1 MAMNSD
7 ANKALRRR
15 IVELESMIAT
25 LQERIDIL
33 EGVPSLRAGMRGES
47 LVAEL
52 VNGRMTIHTA
62 PHDIVVTNGIKLEV
76 KFSRLNIPN
85 RASDSRR
92 WSWNHPLGIKQ
103 SKDFDRLLLIGEVD
117 PRYRDDYK
125 DPDSPYVIFD
135 IPRDLVVRMNQG
147 DNHLSITTNPS
158 RGGDTASTRRLLF
171 ESFQTTLSELELR
184 YGIARKIRGSA
195 RTMK

>member
-1 MAMNSD
+1 MNRETD
-7 ANKALRRR
+7 KALTRR
-15 IVELESMIAT
+15 IAELESIVAI
-25 LQERIDIL
+25 LQERIDML

-62 PHDIVVTNGIKLEV
+62 PHDVVVTNGIKLEV

-92 WSWNHPLGIKQ
+92 WSWNHPLGLKQ
-103 SKDFDRLLLIGEVD
+103 GKDFDRLLLVGEAD

-135 IPRDLVVRMNQG
+135 VPRDRVVKMNQG
-147 DNHLSITTNPS
+147 DNHLSITTNPN
-158 RGGDTASTRRLLF
+158 RGGYVATTRRLLF
-171 ESFQTTLSELELR
+171 ECFQTTLSELESR
-184 YGIARKIRGSA
+184 YGIARAGRGSA
-195 RTMK
+195 KAAK